1 MENKAIFMHG
11 TNNMIWKDIPVP
23 ELGDEDVLIKVEAVG
38 ICGSD
43 MHYYQHG
50 KIGSFVVEGDFIL
63 GHEASGTVVKAG
75 SSVKTLKVGDRV
87 GFFRSPERRA
97 AL

>member
-11 TNNMIWKDIPVP
+11 TNDMIWKEIPVP
-23 ELGDEDVLIKVEAVG
+23 EIGEEDVLIKVEAVG

-50 KIGSFVVEGDFIL
+50 KIGSFIVDGDFIL
-63 GHEASGTVVKAG
+63 GHEAAGKVVEVGAK
-75 SSVKTLKVGDRV
+75 VKDLKVGDRV
-87 GFFRSPERRA
+87 AMEPWSNLRKM
-97 AL
+97 